1 MTAKL
6 PEAEADRPRAPLAA
20 QEDDGGGGGH
30 PDHPHHSDHSHDDQG
45 PAPATTTT
53 TATTLHSLPARLQ
66 ELRSRRWW
74 RWWRNSSSSPSSPA
88 PATTTTAT
96 TLHSLPPNPHRQSWD
111 FDVFEVPAED
121 LPRLLLSFFE
131 DLGLVRDE
139 DHRGALGALLSIA
152 QRHYVELNPYHNFQ
166 HCVDVTHA
174 TFLMLLG
181 TRWAVTD
188 LECYA
193 LLLAAVAHDFE
204 HPGVNNA
211 YLIKTRDP
219 LAITYNDVSVRFPL

>member
-30 PDHPHHSDHSHDDQG
+30 PDHSDHSDHSDHPDHSHDDQG
-45 PAPATTTT
+45 PAT
-53 TATTLHSLPARLQ
+53 ARLKKP
-66 ELRSRRWW
+66 RRRRWW
-74 RWWRNSSSSPSSPA
+74 RWWRNSSSNSSPA
-88 PATTTTAT
+88 PATTAT
-96 TLHSLPPNPHRQSWD
+96 TLDFFLDSFLPPHPHRQSWD

-152 QRHYVELNPYHNFQ
+152 QRHYVERNPYHNFQ

-174 TFLMLLG
+174 TFMMLLG
-181 TRWAVTD
+181 TRGAVTD

-193 LLLAAVAHDFE
+193 LLLAAVAHDLE

>member
-45 PAPATTTT
+45 PAPAT
-53 TATTLHSLPARLQ
+53 
-66 ELRSRRWW
+66 
-74 RWWRNSSSSPSSPA
+74 
-88 PATTTTAT
+88 TTTTAT

-174 TFLMLLG
+174 TFMMLLG
-181 TRWAVTD
+181 TRGAVTD

-193 LLLAAVAHDFE
+193 LLLAAVAHDLE

>member
-30 PDHPHHSDHSHDDQG
+30 P
-45 PAPATTTT
+45 AT
-53 TATTLHSLPARLQ
+53 ARLK
-66 ELRSRRWW
+66 EPRRRRWW
-74 RWWRNSSSSPSSPA
+74 RWWRNSSSNSSPA
-88 PATTTTAT
+88 PATTTAT
-96 TLHSLPPNPHRQSWD
+96 TLDSFLDSFLPPHPHRQSWD

-152 QRHYVELNPYHNFQ
+152 QRHYVERNPYHNFQ

-174 TFLMLLG
+174 TFMMLLG
-181 TRWAVTD
+181 TRGAVTD

-193 LLLAAVAHDFE
+193 LLLAAVAHDLE